1 MFFPQTK
8 PNLCFL
14 IVNVTLQLTLRIDRG
29 QEKQEKQQR
38 KQASTLRNFLAFSS
52 SPGFSLEIQIISL
65 TLPFAAV
72 GIGLQKVIYL
82 LFFGHCRILLS
93 SFFIKSIYFQMHVSL
108 LNERSKNE
116 FDHFII
122 SFLILLVCTVC
133 ERYQSEH
140 IFEALLN
147 LVGR

>member
-1 MFFPQTK
+1 
-8 PNLCFL
+8 
-14 IVNVTLQLTLRIDRG
+14 
-29 QEKQEKQQR
+29 
-38 KQASTLRNFLAFSS
+38 
-52 SPGFSLEIQIISL
+52 
-65 TLPFAAV
+65 
-72 GIGLQKVIYL
+72 
-82 LFFGHCRILLS
+82 
-93 SFFIKSIYFQMHVSL
+93 MHVSL

-147 LVGR
+147 SVGR